1 MNIQHVQVEHVHQTW
16 PLVEDFI
23 KWGLVH
29 SQGDYTIEQVK
40 ASLASGQW
48 MLVVAVDG
56 TEVYGAM
63 TISFFNRPN
72 DRVAF
77 ITTVGGKNI
86 INDDTFAQLKNLVA
100 AFGATYIEAAGR
112 ESVMRMLEH
121 QGFKEKYRI
130 AGVKL

>member
-1 MNIQHVQVEHVHQTW
+1 MNIQNVPIEIVHQTW

-23 KWGLVH
+23 KSGLAY
-29 SQGDYTIEQVK
+29 SQDDYTLEQVK
-40 ASLASGQW
+40 ASVASGQW

-56 TEVYGAM
+56 AEIYGAM

-86 INDDTFAQLKNLVA
+86 INDDTFVQLKNLVV

-112 ESVMRMLEH
+112 ESVVRMLER

>member
-1 MNIQHVQVEHVHQTW
+1 MNIQHVPVEHVHQTW
-16 PLVEDFI
+16 SLVEDFV

-40 ASLASGQW
+40 ASVASGQW

-56 TEVYGAM
+56 AEVYGAM